1 MLPDKRTEYRKAET
15 LPDLEVPPDLST
27 AAIQD
32 RMAIPEGG
40 SGATYSTYQERAA
53 NRQRTT
59 ELRQAE
65 GAAFRLLENEAVL
78 AVPGVTAQVWPKLR
92 EFWAERDY
100 KLELDDEELG
110 VMETGWFENQ
120 QALTRDRF
128 KIFAEPGKQPGTTI
142 LYVSHIGEALTPE
155 GEGLAWTERPRDVE
169 LESGLAG
176 RLQEHLTGI
185 PADAAPTTAV
195 AARSAPTAASAA
207 APAAG
212 RSQASGGGAAELIS
226 AGEGKLYLSVEQ
238 DFADAWN
245 TTGIALERAGIPV
258 DDADRNN
265 GVFRIRYAPPT
276 GEEPGK
282 KKKGVWNKLAFWKK
296 DSGGADADVFQL
308 SLTGVGGKTELVV
321 LDSEGRWDT
330 SDEAGQV
337 LSVLYGEFNS
347 GQI

>member
-1 MLPDKRTEYRKAET
+1 
-15 LPDLEVPPDLST
+15 
-27 AAIQD
+27 
-32 RMAIPEGG
+32 
-40 SGATYSTYQERAA
+40 
-53 NRQRTT
+53 
-59 ELRQAE
+59 
-65 GAAFRLLENEAVL
+65 
-78 AVPGVTAQVWPKLR
+78 
-92 EFWAERDY
+92 
-100 KLELDDEELG
+100 
-110 VMETGWFENQ
+110 
-120 QALTRDRF
+120 
-128 KIFAEPGKQPGTTI
+128 
-142 LYVSHIGEALTPE
+142 
-155 GEGLAWTERPRDVE
+155 
-169 LESGLAG
+169 
-176 RLQEHLTGI
+176 
-185 PADAAPTTAV
+185 
-195 AARSAPTAASAA
+195 
-207 APAAG
+207 
-212 RSQASGGGAAELIS
+212 
-226 AGEGKLYLSVEQ
+226 
-238 DFADAWN
+238 WN